1 MPYVHVL
8 PPSVEVDHP
17 TSALPHPM
25 DPGTRATW
33 KVPTIVFFQEKKS
46 GSTSVLCTLSELWSV
61 SLLIFTRVNCACA
74 GITITTQ
81 IAATSI
87 TVEKANA
94 CRFMRFSSWV
104 RFRVRAI
111 VASSRL
117 PTPGAGDRIKNHDH
131 LCSKGRPCFEGGM

>member
-33 KVPTIVFFQEKKS
+33 KVPTIVFPQEKKS

-74 GITITTQ
+74 GITRTTQ
-81 IAATSI
+81 IIDASI
-87 TVEKANA
+87 TVKKAAA
-94 CRFMRFSSWV
+94 CRFMKFSSWV
-104 RFRVRAI
+104 EIQRARNRCEL
-111 VASSRL
+111 AAADTRCRLPYWKSRL
-117 PTPGAGDRIKNHDH
+117 SVFQRSS
-131 LCSKGRPCFEGGM
+131 LL

>member
-33 KVPTIVFFQEKKS
+33 KVPTIVFPQEKKS

-61 SLLIFTRVNCACA
+61 SLLIFMRVNCACA
-74 GITITTQ
+74 GITITRQ

-104 RFRVRAI
+104 EIQSARNRCELTAADTRCQRPQLEI
-111 VASSRL
+111 TL
-117 PTPGAGDRIKNHDH
+117 PVLQRQS
-131 LCSKGRPCFEGGM
+131 LL